1 MKKVTYKYI
10 NRHNNL
16 VEETFEFT
24 SRDYY
29 GYLVVFYNAH
39 THRDIVID
47 SSQIISIENV
57 DR

>member
-24 SRDYY
+24 SQDYCR
-29 GYLVVFYNAH
+29 YLVVFYNAQ

-47 SSQIISIENV
+47 SSQIISVEDI
-57 DR
+57 D

>member
-16 VEETFEFT
+16 VEGTFEFT
-24 SRDYY
+24 SRDCY
-29 GYLVVFYNAH
+29 GYLVVFYNAR

-47 SSQIISIENV
+47 SSQIISIE
-57 DR
+57 DID

>member
-24 SRDYY
+24 SRDCY
-29 GYLVVFYNAH
+29 GYLVVFYNAR

-47 SSQIISIENV
+47 SSQIISIE
-57 DR
+57 DID

>member
-24 SRDYY
+24 SRDRC
-29 GYLVVFYNAH
+29 GYLVAFYNAQ

-47 SSQIISIENV
+47 ASQIISIEDI